1 MTIRRYLPHLFWAAL
16 VFAFV
21 MAILP
26 KPPHI
31 PGDPSDKVQHILAFI
46 TLAGLAS
53 LAYPTARPLKVG
65 LGLSLYGALIEA
77 VQAIPILNRDAEL
90 LDWAADTVAAFSVL
104 LLVALV
110 RRVRRGPI

>member
-1 MTIRRYLPHLFWAAL
+1 MTIRRYLPYLFWAAL

-26 KPPHI
+26 KPPQL

-46 TLAGLAS
+46 TLAALATI
-53 LAYPTARPLKVG
+53 AYPRTRPIKLG
-65 LGLSLYGALIEA
+65 LGLSAYGALIEV
-77 VQAIPILNRDAEL
+77 VQAIPILHRDAEF
-90 LDWAADTVAAFSVL
+90 LDWAADTVAAFGML

-110 RRVRRGPI
+110 RRLRGDSV